1 MPDPSTPLA
10 VQIIFLFVLILI
22 NAFFALAEMAIVSV
36 NKNKIKVLAQE
47 GNKKAVT
54 LQKLLEEPNKFLS
67 AIQIA
72 ITLAGFLASA
82 SASVAMSDDLGAWLA
97 KFGIPYGKQ
106 IAVVIVTVLLSYVT
120 LVLGELYPKRL
131 ALQHSEK
138 IALLVVRPIVIISKF
153 TKPFV
158 WFLSVSVNIVLRLTR
173 QKIDVED
180 EEFSEDEV
188 MSMLEVGQETGV
200 LKEEGKKM
208 INAIFDFDDKLAYEI
223 MTPRTD
229 VFLIDI
235 NDEADEYLD
244 ELMELRYS
252 RIPVYEDDIDNIIGI
267 LHIKDYFIKARES
280 GYENVDLRSILRKP
294 YFVPETKNIDS
305 LFFDLQKSK
314 NNIAILIDEYG
325 GFSGI
330 VTTEDIIE
338 EIVGEIEDEFDEEE
352 PEIEQI
358 DENTYLLSGFA
369 YLDDINEEIGT
380 DLESDN
386 SETIGG
392 FLIDILGEIPDEDEA
407 QQRIVEYENYV
418 FKILSVKERRIEKVE
433 LFILPQE
440 KEEEIEEE
448 A

>member
-1 MPDPSTPLA
+1 M
-10 VQIIFLFVLILI
+10 
-22 NAFFALAEMAIVSV
+22 
-36 NKNKIKVLAQE
+36 
-47 GNKKAVT
+47 
-54 LQKLLEEPNKFLS
+54 
-67 AIQIA
+67 
-72 ITLAGFLASA
+72 
-82 SASVAMSDDLGAWLA
+82 
-97 KFGIPYGKQ
+97 
-106 IAVVIVTVLLSYVT
+106 
-120 LVLGELYPKRL
+120 
-131 ALQHSEK
+131 
-138 IALLVVRPIVIISKF
+138 
-153 TKPFV
+153 
-158 WFLSVSVNIVLRLTR
+158 
-173 QKIDVED
+173 
-180 EEFSEDEV
+180 
-188 MSMLEVGQETGV
+188 
-200 LKEEGKKM
+200 
-208 INAIFDFDDKLAYEI
+208 
-223 MTPRTD
+223 
-229 VFLIDI
+229 IDI

-252 RIPVYEDDIDNIIGI
+252 RIPVYEDDLDNIIGI

-392 FLIDILGEIPDEDEA
+392 FLIDILGEIPDEDE
-407 QQRIVEYENYV
+407 VPSSV
-418 FKILSVKERRIEKVE
+418 SLSMKIMSLKFC
-433 LFILPQE
+433 L
-440 KEEEIEEE
+440 
-448 A
+448 